1 MIAYAISDPS
11 TLNFQILKQDIE
23 RFANSAEMIVY
34 RDKSTKI
41 YSDNAKLFLAEAKRH
56 NFSKILLHTD
66 YRLAHSLEA
75 DGVHLNS
82 TQFNDIVKSK
92 VLGLFVLISTHTL
105 DEALK
110 AQKLGADMLT
120 YSPIFSTPN
129 KGEPKGVK
137 ELQKLT
143 SLLDIPVIAL
153 GGIIS
158 KEQID
163 LCEKNGAEG
172 FASIRYF
179 TNKTYQQPPTTKTI
193 QAEK

>member
-1 MIAYAISDPS
+1 MIVYAISDPS
-11 TLNFQILKQDIE
+11 TLNFQTLKQDIE
-23 RFANSAEMIVY
+23 HFANSAEMIVY
-34 RDKSTKI
+34 RDKSTKT
-41 YSDNAKLFLAEAKRH
+41 YSDNAKLFLAEAKRYS
-56 NFSKILLHTD
+56 FSKILLHTD

-82 TQFNDIVKSK
+82 TQFNDITKAK
-92 VLGLFVLISTHTL
+92 ALGLFVLISTHTL
-105 DEALK
+105 DEALN
-110 AQKLGADMLT
+110 AQNLGADMLT

-143 SLLDIPVIAL
+143 SLLDIPIIAL
-153 GGIIS
+153 GGIIGQ
-158 KEQID
+158 EQID
-163 LCEKNGAEG
+163 LCEKSGAEG

-179 TNKTYQQPPTTKTI
+179 TNKIYQQPQITKTK